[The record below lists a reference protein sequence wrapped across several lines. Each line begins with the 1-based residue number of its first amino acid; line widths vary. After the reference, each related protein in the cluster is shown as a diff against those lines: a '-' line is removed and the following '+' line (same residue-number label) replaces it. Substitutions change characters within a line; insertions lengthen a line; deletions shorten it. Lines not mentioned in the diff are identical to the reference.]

1 MGSEMCIRDRITG
14 ARFLNY
20 NRSSAI
26 KISMLM
32 SIPTIIAAATLE
44 FYSLGFE
51 NISINWL
58 EIVLA
63 IIISA
68 LAAFGA
74 LSLMMRLL
82 TTINFTPYVLYR
94 ILLGSFLIIWA
105 VIFLIMSFYLFGSY
119 FGKLKFNYKSYSGW
133 FFLLFTMYLISGLF
147 ESKNVRLLSGILPP
161 EFYSIKE
168 NNNNCP
174 LGLNCF
180 KEYESGKEFAIQND
194 KIILLDFT
202 GWACANCRRMEENVW
217 SKPAIFDMLDSK
229 FVIISLY
236 VDDRSKLSEED
247 EFKYLNKSGNIQY
260 INNVGRRWSLFQ
272 QINFSNASQPYYVA
286 MMPSGR
292 ILTEP
297 IQYASEENFEKWLIS
312 SIDESIK

>member
-1 MGSEMCIRDRITG
+1 MELLNVIFLSLIQGITEFLPVSSSAHLILFPTFSGNKDQGLLIDISVHLGSLIAVITFFWTDVRTITASAIKLFSGNLNDPNRNLAVYLVVATIPAMVLGATLKYTGLYDYIRESTLIIGIAMVGFGILLWFSDKKEQVNVKISDWTIRHALILGFWQMLALIPGTSRSGITITG

-20 NRSSAI
+20 DRSSAI

-32 SIPTIIAAATLE
+32 SIPIIIAAATLE

-105 VIFLIMSFYLFGSY
+105 IM
-119 FGKLKFNYKSYSGW
+119 
-133 FFLLFTMYLISGLF
+133 
-147 ESKNVRLLSGILPP
+147 
-161 EFYSIKE
+161 
-168 NNNNCP
+168 
-174 LGLNCF
+174 
-180 KEYESGKEFAIQND
+180 
-194 KIILLDFT
+194 
-202 GWACANCRRMEENVW
+202 
-217 SKPAIFDMLDSK
+217 
-229 FVIISLY
+229 
-236 VDDRSKLSEED
+236 
-247 EFKYLNKSGNIQY
+247 
-260 INNVGRRWSLFQ
+260 
-272 QINFSNASQPYYVA
+272 
-286 MMPSGR
+286 
-292 ILTEP
+292 
-297 IQYASEENFEKWLIS
+297 
-312 SIDESIK
+312 

>member
-1 MGSEMCIRDRITG
+1 MLALIPGTSRSGITITG

-94 ILLGSFLIIWA
+94 ILLGSFLILWA
-105 VIFLIMSFYLFGSY
+105 IM
-119 FGKLKFNYKSYSGW
+119 
-133 FFLLFTMYLISGLF
+133 
-147 ESKNVRLLSGILPP
+147 
-161 EFYSIKE
+161 
-168 NNNNCP
+168 
-174 LGLNCF
+174 
-180 KEYESGKEFAIQND
+180 
-194 KIILLDFT
+194 
-202 GWACANCRRMEENVW
+202 
-217 SKPAIFDMLDSK
+217 
-229 FVIISLY
+229 
-236 VDDRSKLSEED
+236 
-247 EFKYLNKSGNIQY
+247 
-260 INNVGRRWSLFQ
+260 
-272 QINFSNASQPYYVA
+272 
-286 MMPSGR
+286 
-292 ILTEP
+292 
-297 IQYASEENFEKWLIS
+297 
-312 SIDESIK
+312 

>member
-1 MGSEMCIRDRITG
+1 MELLNVIFLSLIQGITEFLPISSSAHLILFPTFSGNKDQGLLIDISVHLGSLIAVTTFFWTDVRAIIASAVKFFSGNLHDSTSNLVVCLVVATTPAVVLGAALKYTGLYDYIRESTLIIGIAMIGFGILLWVSDKKEQVNLKISDWTIRHALILGFWQMLALIPGTSRSGITITG

-94 ILLGSFLIIWA
+94 MLLGSFLIIWA
-105 VIFLIMSFYLFGSY
+105 IM
-119 FGKLKFNYKSYSGW
+119 
-133 FFLLFTMYLISGLF
+133 
-147 ESKNVRLLSGILPP
+147 
-161 EFYSIKE
+161 
-168 NNNNCP
+168 
-174 LGLNCF
+174 
-180 KEYESGKEFAIQND
+180 
-194 KIILLDFT
+194 
-202 GWACANCRRMEENVW
+202 
-217 SKPAIFDMLDSK
+217 
-229 FVIISLY
+229 
-236 VDDRSKLSEED
+236 
-247 EFKYLNKSGNIQY
+247 
-260 INNVGRRWSLFQ
+260 
-272 QINFSNASQPYYVA
+272 
-286 MMPSGR
+286 
-292 ILTEP
+292 
-297 IQYASEENFEKWLIS
+297 
-312 SIDESIK
+312 

>member
-1 MGSEMCIRDRITG
+1 MIGFGILLWFSDKKEQVKVKISDWTIRHALILGLWQMLALIPGTSRSGITITG

-51 NISINWL
+51 NISVNWA

-94 ILLGSFLIIWA
+94 VLLGSFLIIWA
-105 VIFLIMSFYLFGSY
+105 IM
-119 FGKLKFNYKSYSGW
+119 
-133 FFLLFTMYLISGLF
+133 
-147 ESKNVRLLSGILPP
+147 
-161 EFYSIKE
+161 
-168 NNNNCP
+168 
-174 LGLNCF
+174 
-180 KEYESGKEFAIQND
+180 
-194 KIILLDFT
+194 
-202 GWACANCRRMEENVW
+202 
-217 SKPAIFDMLDSK
+217 
-229 FVIISLY
+229 
-236 VDDRSKLSEED
+236 
-247 EFKYLNKSGNIQY
+247 
-260 INNVGRRWSLFQ
+260 
-272 QINFSNASQPYYVA
+272 
-286 MMPSGR
+286 
-292 ILTEP
+292 
-297 IQYASEENFEKWLIS
+297 
-312 SIDESIK
+312 

>member
-1 MGSEMCIRDRITG
+1 MLALIPGTSRSGITITG

-32 SIPTIIAAATLE
+32 SIPIIIAAATLE

-51 NISINWL
+51 NISVNWA

-105 VIFLIMSFYLFGSY
+105 IM
-119 FGKLKFNYKSYSGW
+119 
-133 FFLLFTMYLISGLF
+133 
-147 ESKNVRLLSGILPP
+147 
-161 EFYSIKE
+161 
-168 NNNNCP
+168 
-174 LGLNCF
+174 
-180 KEYESGKEFAIQND
+180 
-194 KIILLDFT
+194 
-202 GWACANCRRMEENVW
+202 
-217 SKPAIFDMLDSK
+217 
-229 FVIISLY
+229 
-236 VDDRSKLSEED
+236 
-247 EFKYLNKSGNIQY
+247 
-260 INNVGRRWSLFQ
+260 
-272 QINFSNASQPYYVA
+272 
-286 MMPSGR
+286 
-292 ILTEP
+292 
-297 IQYASEENFEKWLIS
+297 
-312 SIDESIK
+312 